1 MITILHAMFGY
12 IYREAAMRAC
22 FQGFDKN
29 GDGTIDRHELQAV
42 WKEMGKHLS
51 EVELDRLMKMVDKDN
66 SGSVD
71 YEEFISAVFG
81 K

>member
-1 MITILHAMFGY
+1 M
-12 IYREAAMRAC
+12 E
-22 FQGFDKN
+22 
-29 GDGTIDRHELQAV
+29 GD
-42 WKEMGKHLS
+42 GKHLS